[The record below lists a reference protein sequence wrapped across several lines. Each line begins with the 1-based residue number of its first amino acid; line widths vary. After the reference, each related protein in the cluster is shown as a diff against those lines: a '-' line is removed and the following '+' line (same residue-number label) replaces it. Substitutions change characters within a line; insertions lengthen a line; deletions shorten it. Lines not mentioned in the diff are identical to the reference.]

1 MKLNL
6 NVSNKYVTPDFC
18 ISRIKFIHD
27 HFMKDKQKLEYDNS
41 NKMILIL
48 LKLEIFPQMAKSS

>member
-27 HFMKDKQKLEYDNS
+27 HFMEGKQKLEYDNS
-41 NKMILIL
+41 DKWY
-48 LKLEIFPQMAKSS
+48 